1 MVCIRLS
8 KNETG
13 LHRNSATEI
22 CRGLR
27 ELFFISKGLLSV
39 KKYIYLPLLS
49 LEEASSGF
57 RFIYDPS
64 LSPEEKLL
72 RRQEYIKPG
81 FDAFKEWVET
91 QHKNILTKG
100 AIGRALHYAVNQLPL
115 IEPFFEDGRI
125 HLDNNAIEN
134 KIRPLALGRKN
145 FLFAGSHEGAKRITM
160 MYSFFASCKEA
171 DVNPYAWMTDT
182 LNRIGNHPINKISEL
197 LPSNFQ
203 KL

>member
-1 MVCIRLS
+1 MSGSLCSGIGGSLYS
-8 KNETG
+8 G
-13 LHRNSATEI
+13 IGGSLYPGI
-22 CRGLR
+22 LR
-27 ELFFISKGLLSV
+27 YAHER
-39 KKYIYLPLLS
+39 KYK
-49 LEEASSGF
+49 ENG
-57 RFIYDPS
+57 
-64 LSPEEKLL
+64 LSPQEKLV
-72 RRQEYIKPG
+72 RRQEDIKPG

-91 QHKNILTKG
+91 QHKNILTKE

-145 FLFAGSHEGAKRITM
+145 FLFAGSHEGAKRIAM

>member
-1 MVCIRLS
+1 M
-8 KNETG
+8 
-13 LHRNSATEI
+13 
-22 CRGLR
+22 
-27 ELFFISKGLLSV
+27 SV

-72 RRQEYIKPG
+72 RRQKYIKPG

-100 AIGRALHYAVNQLPL
+100 AIGRAQLYAVKQLSR

-125 HLDNNAIEN
+125 HLDNNDIEN
-134 KIRPLALGRKN
+134 KIRPLALGKKN
-145 FLFAGSHEGAKRITM
+145 YLFAGSHEGAKKIAM
-160 MYSFFASCKEA
+160 MYSFFASCNEA
-171 DVNPYAWMTDT
+171 DVNPYAWLTDT
-182 LNRIGNHPINKISEL
+182 LNRIGNHPINKLSEL